1 MHKPEGPVEDS
12 QRGGFFSSRLR
23 AHDAAMKFSV
33 RIASIA
39 LLLSAAC
46 HGPKSEAA
54 TLEPSV
60 KPGINKDFLDPA
72 LELSKFEERFEG
84 ESREI
89 FSQRARI
96 ASLVGAKEGLAIADV
111 GAGTGLYT
119 RMFAQKVGEKGRV
132 YAVDIAKQF
141 VEHIEGDSKKR
152 GLNNVT
158 GVVCTERSVELPE
171 ASVDVVFVCDTYH
184 HFEWPKQTMASIHK
198 ALKPG
203 GELVVIDFIRIEGQ
217 SRPWILEHV
226 RAGQDVVTQ
235 EIVSSGFE
243 KVRDEETPFLREN
256 YAMRFRRV

>member
-1 MHKPEGPVEDS
+1 
-12 QRGGFFSSRLR
+12 
-23 AHDAAMKFSV
+23 MKFSV
-33 RIASIA
+33 CIASIA
-39 LLLSAAC
+39 LLFFVACQGPNPQSA
-46 HGPKSEAA
+46 P
-54 TLEPSV
+54 LEVSV

-72 LELSKFEERFEG
+72 LEVGKFEERFEG

-96 ASLVGAKEGLAIADV
+96 ASLVGAKEGMVIADV

-119 RMFAQKVGEKGRV
+119 RMFAQKVGENGRV

-141 VEHIEGDSKKR
+141 VAHIEADSKKR
-152 GLNNVT
+152 GLGNVA

-203 GELVVIDFIRIEGQ
+203 GELVIIDFIRIEGQ

-235 EIVSSGFE
+235 EIVSVGFA

-256 YAMRFRRV
+256 YAMRFRRI